1 MADISEQQFQEL
13 FQSKLGVSTDRAL
26 DLFRRYDVELRRSF
40 VNVLLHA
47 SEQKKIEEILGMLE
61 KQYESDHRARRR
73 NIPA

>member
-13 FQSKLGVSTDRAL
+13 FQPKLGMSTDRAL
-26 DLFRRYDVELRRSF
+26 DLFRRYDVELRHSF

-47 SEQKKIEEILGMLE
+47 SDQGKADETIEMLE
-61 KQYESDHRARRR
+61 KQYESDHRARHR